1 MVRLIYQDI
10 LIISKYFA
18 GGINDMKK
26 RILLLLFIPLVSFGQ
41 SDYYAS
47 DNYSNS
53 RILLEDKSY
62 EMSSSKKSVP
72 GGSNLSFIKNKDD
85 IFILITHNDNDANY
99 SSLINGT
106 LYLGLENGEVISFE
120 KPFYTDY
127 VNNRNFRASYILTKK
142 EIDIF
147 KRHDIIALDYS
158 VYHKNSSWIFDS
170 TQMEKINVTFFKY
183 WEIDSFNYSSIYILS
198 EFLK

>member
-1 MVRLIYQDI
+1 
-10 LIISKYFA
+10 
-18 GGINDMKK
+18 MKK
-26 RILLLLFIPLVSFGQ
+26 LILLLLFIPLVSFGQ

-47 DNYSNS
+47 DNYS
-53 RILLEDKSY
+53 RILLGDKSY

-72 GGSNLSFIKNKDD
+72 GGSTLSFIKNKDD
-85 IFILITHNDNDANY
+85 IFILIIHNDNDANY

>member
-1 MVRLIYQDI
+1 
-10 LIISKYFA
+10 
-18 GGINDMKK
+18 
-26 RILLLLFIPLVSFGQ
+26 
-41 SDYYAS
+41 
-47 DNYSNS
+47 
-53 RILLEDKSY
+53 
-62 EMSSSKKSVP
+62 MSSSKKSDP
-72 GGSNLSFIKNKDD
+72 IGSTLSFIKNKDD
-85 IFILITHNDNDANY
+85 IFILIIHNDNDANY

-127 VNNRNFRASYILTKK
+127 VNNSNFRASYILTKK

-170 TQMEKINVTFFKY
+170 TQIEKINVTFLKY
-183 WEIDSFNYSSIYILS
+183 WGNGALQMSSIYILS